1 MYSAIISNGSVEHL
15 LRSSTAP
22 LILISGVG
30 LVLMVVN
37 ARFIHLDGHL
47 RALMANYLKAPHD
60 TYLCREIQII
70 RKRITWVRNSMFS
83 LCSSIVSS
91 SLLLIAAIIQ
101 TVTSIGTP
109 YLIVTLL
116 ILSSVLVALSSIFL
130 LIDVFI
136 SKRTLDIELKALK
149 FIE

>member
-1 MYSAIISNGSVEHL
+1 MLLATINSGSIEHL

-47 RALMANYLKAPHD
+47 RALMANYIKAPHD
-60 TYLCREIQII
+60 TYLCSEIQII
-70 RKRITWVRNSMFS
+70 RKRTTWVRNSMFA

-91 SLLLIAAIIQ
+91 SLLLITAIIQ
-101 TVTSIGTP
+101 TLTSIDIV
-109 YLIVTLL
+109 YLIVTFL
-116 ILSSVLVALSSIFL
+116 IFSSTLVALSSIFL

-136 SKRTLDIELKALK
+136 SKRALDIELKALK